1 MKDTLKLSITLSLYT
16 VVACI
21 ALALV
26 HGFTEPIIQKTKE
39 ENSKRALQAIFPEAD
54 SFESI
59 MEKLDSIEGKIAIS
73 AAHLAKKGD
82 SIIGFTIQA
91 SGPTYSK
98 ATILMGI
105 TPEEKIVNIKFLEL
119 LDTPS
124 LGSKAAEEPFIG
136 QFFGKNISDSF
147 SVGEDIVAISGATIT
162 SKGVSAILKTAG
174 NLIDKYIKNK
184 ELGSSSS
191 GDAKEEVAK

>member
-59 MEKLDSIEGKIAIS
+59 LEQLDSVEGKIVIV

-82 SIIGFTIQA
+82 EPIGLTIQA

-105 TPEEKIVNIKFLEL
+105 TLEKKIANIKFLEL

-136 QFFGKNISDSF
+136 QFYNKSIKDAF
-147 SVGEDIVAISGATIT
+147 SVGEDVVAISGATIT
-162 SKGVSAILKTAG
+162 SKGVSAILKTASE
-174 NLIDKYIKNK
+174 LIDKYMNANLASLD
-184 ELGSSSS
+184 E
-191 GDAKEEVAK
+191 